1 MFTGGRDNCICILDS
16 DLSMDSL
23 IKINLERL
31 IDSALMPRV
40 RSVCLNKKGDTLL
53 VGTFGSEIYELTAT
67 E

>member
-1 MFTGGRDNCICILDS
+1 
-16 DLSMDSL
+16 MDSL